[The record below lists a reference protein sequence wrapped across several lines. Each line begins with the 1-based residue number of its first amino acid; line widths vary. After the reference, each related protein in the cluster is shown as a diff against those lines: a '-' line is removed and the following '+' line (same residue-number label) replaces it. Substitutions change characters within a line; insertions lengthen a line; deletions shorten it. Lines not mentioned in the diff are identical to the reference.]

1 MLQKSKTL
9 VSTLVIALFLAG
21 AFPVSALANE
31 RCEERI
37 RRAEERLHQAERK
50 HGEHSRQA
58 QRRRHELE
66 EARAHCRR

>member
-1 MLQKSKTL
+1 MLQKSKKSVCAL
-9 VSTLVIALFLAG
+9 VMMVFLAG
-21 AFPVSALANE
+21 AFPVRALANE

-50 HGEHSRQA
+50 HGGHSRQA
-58 QRRRHELE
+58 EKRRRELE